1 MHSSKYK
8 MDSRI
13 NGSISRVILL
23 SLLRKLIRWSLDNS
37 QHLKCWHG
45 YGIFHVRLST
55 NFLLALDAWHIEHRE
70 SIGKEKKIYL
80 PSYTCATLL
89 CDEEEPLI
97 HLFWSCPF
105 ASQCWDFICPQRRN
119 NLSVIE
125 SFYDIRD
132 KLKLHF
138 AMEIIILAAWS
149 IWIIKNN
156 KILKNQ
162 RPSFQSS
169 KAIFREEITSL
180 SDRMKKKRA
189 QSFK

>member
-1 MHSSKYK
+1 MH
-8 MDSRI
+8 DVL
-13 NGSISRVILL
+13 NTGNLL
-23 SLLRKLIRWSLDNS
+23 GRKN
-37 QHLKCWHG
+37 
-45 YGIFHVRLST
+45 FH
-55 NFLLALDAWHIEHRE
+55 F
-70 SIGKEKKIYL
+70 
-80 PSYTCATLL
+80 PSYTRAILL
-89 CDEEEPLI
+89 CDEEETLI

-132 KLKLHF
+132 KLKLPF

-149 IWIIKNN
+149 IWIIRNN
-156 KILKNQ
+156 KIFKNQ

-180 SDRMKKKRA
+180 SHRMKKKRA
-189 QSFK
+189 QSFKEWFHIEFHQN